1 MFAAMAEVE
10 LARNDSVLTIT
21 LNRPDVLNALNR
33 VAHEGIQ
40 AGLRQAAGDPGIRAV
55 VITGAGRG
63 FCVGQDL
70 EEFRSGA
77 DDVAQRLRERYHPVV
92 IGLRELEKPVIAA
105 VNGVAAGAGVSLAC
119 ACDFRIASTDARLV
133 PAFSGIGL
141 VPDSGATAFL
151 ARLLGVERAFAW
163 LVSNRPLHADEA
175 LELGLVDELVEPGE
189 LAQRVLE
196 RAQALAAGPTR
207 ALALTKR
214 LLADAPTTPLREQ
227 LEREAVAQAEAATT
241 EDFREGVAAFLEKR
255 EPRFSGR

>member
-1 MFAAMAEVE
+1 MAVVD
-10 LARNDSVLTIT
+10 LSRDGAVLTIT
-21 LNRPDVLNALNR
+21 LNRASVLNALNAE
-33 VAHEGIQ
+33 VHA
-40 AGLRQAAGDPGIRAV
+40 ALRDALDLAAPPDVRAV
-55 VITGAGRG
+55 VLTGAGRG

-70 EEFRSGA
+70 EEFRGGA
-77 DDVAQRLRERYHPVV
+77 PDVAQRLRERYHPVV

-119 ACDFRIASTDARLV
+119 ACDFRIASTDARFV

-214 LLADAPTTPLREQ
+214 LLAEAPSTPLREQ
-227 LEREAVAQAEAATT
+227 LEREAVAQAEAAAT

-255 EPRFSGR
+255 EPRFTGR